1 MLNTDQLLVR
11 AISERPRKSTEP
23 LVPGTPT
30 GLFSLLSNISPE
42 EQGRLGSGDS
52 LQSQSCQQQRSYSA
66 GQTTKK
72 ERKPR
77 RRNKKGRGSA
87 EAEDLF
93 SSPRKP
99 SFPFQWAWESFIID
113 GQALL
118 QSGSSVAV
126 GHRSLLFPPAAPQC
140 KTRHKS
146 VANLSEDLRACH
158 KSEVQN
164 LGRRYQPGAWANL
177 SLPLGKA
184 ESQGLERPT
193 FWSTGKGS
201 GSECE
206 DVSEVEGQNADEA
219 EKSLSTGEL
228 PQLPGQGLT
237 LEEELI
243 SEVMEEEE
251 HNRRKGSSVNKGRNS
266 GEKGSEEGELQSHNQ
281 GSSSNSNSLRKS
293 PKGTSGAKE
302 FKGPWDLERLHRQ
315 LQEELESGPQKQTWK
330 ALRAAV
336 QASARNRKT
345 PVTGE
350 EESFLTA
357 NFPNRTFHKRQE
369 ATRTWALRDTYFFPQ
384 SLTSGPHAPPCYL
397 GLPRAPDPHGHPPF
411 LTRNLLQAWEQQQLK
426 EKQQA
431 EMRRA
436 REQQVQQQVARC
448 LAAYTP
454 GGNRGTLGPQRK
466 LEELRRKE
474 RQRFAE
480 YQAEL
485 QGIQHRVQARPFLFQ
500 QAMQTN
506 ARLTANRRFS
516 QVLSALGVDEE
527 QLLAEAGNAEGIP
540 RKHRSYRS
548 FGVEMESSPQSP
560 PKTEPTSSQPGRH
573 PSPTLD

>member
-1 MLNTDQLLVR
+1 MEMAERAVPELAGRGGRGQHANMLNTDQLLVR

-42 EQGRLGSGDS
+42 EQVREGRLGSGDS

-369 ATRTWALRDTYFFPQ
+369 ATRHVSTTAQVRSSEDSLRK
-384 SLTSGPHAPPCYL
+384 
-397 GLPRAPDPHGHPPF
+397 
-411 LTRNLLQAWEQQQLK
+411 NLLQAWEQQQLK

-500 QAMQTN
+500 QAMQ
-506 ARLTANRRFS
+506 
-516 QVLSALGVDEE
+516 VLSALGVDEE

>member
-1 MLNTDQLLVR
+1 MEMAERAVPELAGRGGRGQHANMLNTDQLLVR

-369 ATRTWALRDTYFFPQ
+369 ATRHVSTTAQVRSSEDSLRK
-384 SLTSGPHAPPCYL
+384 
-397 GLPRAPDPHGHPPF
+397 
-411 LTRNLLQAWEQQQLK
+411 NLLQAWEQQQLK

-500 QAMQTN
+500 QAMQ
-506 ARLTANRRFS
+506 
-516 QVLSALGVDEE
+516 VLSALGVDEE

>member
-1 MLNTDQLLVR
+1 MEMAERAVPELAGRGGRGQHANMLNTDQLLVR

-42 EQGRLGSGDS
+42 EQVREGRLGSGDS

-369 ATRTWALRDTYFFPQ
+369 ATR
-384 SLTSGPHAPPCYL
+384 
-397 GLPRAPDPHGHPPF
+397 
-411 LTRNLLQAWEQQQLK
+411 NLLQAWEQQQLK

>member
-369 ATRTWALRDTYFFPQ
+369 ATRHVSTTAQVRSSEDSLRK
-384 SLTSGPHAPPCYL
+384 
-397 GLPRAPDPHGHPPF
+397 
-411 LTRNLLQAWEQQQLK
+411 NLLQAWEQQQLK

-500 QAMQTN
+500 QAMQ
-506 ARLTANRRFS
+506 
-516 QVLSALGVDEE
+516 VLSALGVDEE

>member
-1 MLNTDQLLVR
+1 M
-11 AISERPRKSTEP
+11 
-23 LVPGTPT
+23 
-30 GLFSLLSNISPE
+30 
-42 EQGRLGSGDS
+42 
-52 LQSQSCQQQRSYSA
+52 
-66 GQTTKK
+66 
-72 ERKPR
+72 
-77 RRNKKGRGSA
+77 
-87 EAEDLF
+87 
-93 SSPRKP
+93 
-99 SFPFQWAWESFIID
+99 
-113 GQALL
+113 
-118 QSGSSVAV
+118 AV

-146 VANLSEDLRACH
+146 VANLSGDLRACH

-315 LQEELESGPQKQTWK
+315 LQEELESG
-330 ALRAAV
+330 
-336 QASARNRKT
+336 
-345 PVTGE
+345 
-350 EESFLTA
+350 
-357 NFPNRTFHKRQE
+357 
-369 ATRTWALRDTYFFPQ
+369 
-384 SLTSGPHAPPCYL
+384 
-397 GLPRAPDPHGHPPF
+397 
-411 LTRNLLQAWEQQQLK
+411 
-426 EKQQA
+426 
-431 EMRRA
+431 
-436 REQQVQQQVARC
+436 
-448 LAAYTP
+448 
-454 GGNRGTLGPQRK
+454 
-466 LEELRRKE
+466 
-474 RQRFAE
+474 
-480 YQAEL
+480 
-485 QGIQHRVQARPFLFQ
+485 
-500 QAMQTN
+500 
-506 ARLTANRRFS
+506 
-516 QVLSALGVDEE
+516 
-527 QLLAEAGNAEGIP
+527 
-540 RKHRSYRS
+540 
-548 FGVEMESSPQSP
+548 
-560 PKTEPTSSQPGRH
+560 
-573 PSPTLD
+573 

>member
-1 MLNTDQLLVR
+1 MEMAERAVPELAGRGGRGQHANMLNTDQLLVR

-369 ATRTWALRDTYFFPQ
+369 ATRHVSTTAQVRSSEDSLRK
-384 SLTSGPHAPPCYL
+384 
-397 GLPRAPDPHGHPPF
+397 
-411 LTRNLLQAWEQQQLK
+411 NLLQAWEQQQLK

>member
-23 LVPGTPT
+23 LVPGTTT

-158 KSEVQN
+158 KLEVQN
-164 LGRRYQPGAWANL
+164 LGRRYQPGAWANI
-177 SLPLGKA
+177 SLPVGKA

-251 HNRRKGSSVNKGRNS
+251 HNRKKGSSVNKGRNS

-350 EESFLTA
+350 EESFLTT

-369 ATRTWALRDTYFFPQ
+369 ATRHVSTTAQVRSSEDSLRK
-384 SLTSGPHAPPCYL
+384 
-397 GLPRAPDPHGHPPF
+397 
-411 LTRNLLQAWEQQQLK
+411 NLLQAWEQQQLK

-454 GGNRGTLGPQRK
+454 GGNRGTLGAQRK

-500 QAMQTN
+500 QAMQ
-506 ARLTANRRFS
+506 
-516 QVLSALGVDEE
+516 VLSALGVDEE
-527 QLLAEAGNAEGIP
+527 QLLVEAGNAEGIP

>member
-1 MLNTDQLLVR
+1 MEMAERAVPELAGRGGRGQHANMLNTDQLLVR

-42 EQGRLGSGDS
+42 EQVREGRLGSGDS

-369 ATRTWALRDTYFFPQ
+369 ATR
-384 SLTSGPHAPPCYL
+384 
-397 GLPRAPDPHGHPPF
+397 
-411 LTRNLLQAWEQQQLK
+411 NLLQAWEQQQLK

-500 QAMQTN
+500 QAMQ
-506 ARLTANRRFS
+506 
-516 QVLSALGVDEE
+516 VLSALGVDEE

>member
-23 LVPGTPT
+23 LVPGTTT

-158 KSEVQN
+158 KLEVQN
-164 LGRRYQPGAWANL
+164 LGRRYQPGAWANI
-177 SLPLGKA
+177 SLPVGKA

-251 HNRRKGSSVNKGRNS
+251 HNRKKGSSVNKGRNS

-350 EESFLTA
+350 EESFLTT

-369 ATRTWALRDTYFFPQ
+369 A
-384 SLTSGPHAPPCYL
+384 
-397 GLPRAPDPHGHPPF
+397 
-411 LTRNLLQAWEQQQLK
+411 TRNLLQAWEQQQLK

-454 GGNRGTLGPQRK
+454 GGNRGTLGAQRK

-527 QLLAEAGNAEGIP
+527 QLLVEAGNAEGIP